1 MFDEQIHL
9 LFLWSEIKE
18 EKTPVFIKNNTRAQ
32 LFERTL
38 ALTGG

>member
-18 EKTPVFIKNNTRAQ
+18 EKTRVFIKNKTRAQ
-32 LFERTL
+32 LFERTF